1 MTTTNTTSDDAVRE
15 YLRAVDL
22 RLGGLPLLQRREL
35 VTDLETHIAA
45 VRADRGAHSE
55 GEVLEILERLGSP
68 DVVAAA
74 AYAEAGPSGA
84 FPLPP
89 PAPGARP
96 YAADTYA
103 AEPYAPAPSRAW
115 VPVAIGLAIV
125 TGLLFIAGVVALMFV
140 ARGDAASSVGPVP
153 APAEPY
159 LPAPPA
165 EPALPDGLV
174 RPGQ

>member
-1 MTTTNTTSDDAVRE
+1 MTTDTTSDDAVRE

-22 RLGGLPLLQRREL
+22 RLGGLPMLQRREL
-35 VTDLETHIAA
+35 VTDLEAHIVA
-45 VRADRGAHSE
+45 VRAERGAHSE

-89 PAPGARP
+89 MTAGAQP
-96 YAADTYA
+96 YASD
-103 AEPYAPAPSRAW
+103 PYEPAPSRAW
-115 VPVAIGLAIV
+115 VPVVVGVAVV
-125 TGLLFIAGVVALMFV
+125 TVLLFLAGVLAFLVVGRAPAPEVAPM
-140 ARGDAASSVGPVP
+140 P

-159 LPAPPA
+159 MPAPPV
-165 EPALPDGLV
+165 EPPLPDGV
-174 RPGQ
+174 ERPGQ

>member
-1 MTTTNTTSDDAVRE
+1 MTTTDTTSDNAVRE

-89 PAPGARP
+89 TTAAAPP
-96 YAADTYA
+96 Q
-103 AEPYAPAPSRAW
+103 PYAPAPSRAW
-115 VPVAIGLAIV
+115 VPVAIGVAVV
-125 TGLLFIAGVVALMFV
+125 TFLLFLAGLFALVFM
-140 ARGDAASSVGPVP
+140 ARADVGPAVGP
-153 APAEPY
+153 PMPV
-159 LPAPPA
+159 PA
-165 EPALPDGLV
+165 EPAMPAAPPGPYDGDGIV
-174 RPGQ
+174 PPGR